1 MATAVSSATIS
12 LTIANEKT
20 GEPVTYKQDGKR
32 FTHDV
37 TIKLSVNTSYVI
49 SVTLVPAEDPSGSG
63 RQLRSTACREEP
75 QPRCWVS
82 PDL

>member
-49 SVTLVPAEDPSGSG
+49 SVTVKPEFS
-63 RQLRSTACREEP
+63 QLK
-75 QPRCWVS
+75 
-82 PDL
+82 